1 MEKREIYLAGGCFWG
16 VEAYF
21 REMLGVLFTE
31 VGYANGESDKATY
44 ETLKQT
50 GHSETVHIVYNEEKL
65 SLTMLLDAFFKIIDP
80 TSVNKQGGDVGT
92 QYRTGIY
99 FVGEEEEAIKAF
111 VATKQQEYDKPIV
124 VEVEPLRNF
133 VRAEEYHQQ
142 YLDKNPGGYCH
153 VDLTDIPNKK
163 PKIEEVYEK
172 PDDDFLMEHLTDLQ
186 YVVTQHSHTEPPF
199 DNEYFDTFEKG
210 IYVDITTGEP
220 LFLSDD
226 KFDSGCGWPAFSRPI
241 DQESLQY
248 VEDLSHN
255 MQRVE
260 VRSKNGQSHLGHVF
274 VDGPKELGGLRY
286 CINSA
291 SLRFIP
297 LDKMDEEGYGKWKVL
312 L

>member
-1 MEKREIYLAGGCFWG
+1 M
-16 VEAYF
+16 
-21 REMLGVLFTE
+21 
-31 VGYANGESDKATY
+31 
-44 ETLKQT
+44 
-50 GHSETVHIVYNEEKL
+50 
-65 SLTMLLDAFFKIIDP
+65 
-80 TSVNKQGGDVGT
+80 
-92 QYRTGIY
+92 
-99 FVGEEEEAIKAF
+99 
-111 VATKQQEYDKPIV
+111 
-124 VEVEPLRNF
+124 
-133 VRAEEYHQQ
+133 
-142 YLDKNPGGYCH
+142 
-153 VDLTDIPNKK
+153 
-163 PKIEEVYEK
+163 
-172 PDDDFLMEHLTDLQ
+172 
-186 YVVTQHSHTEPPF
+186 
-199 DNEYFDTFEKG
+199 
-210 IYVDITTGEP
+210 DITTGEP

-297 LDKMDEEGYGKWKVL
+297 MDKMDEEGYGKWKVL